1 MVGVVSDRYH
11 RSQEVINT
19 MHCFTNHCVLSFFV
33 FAAAMMFALWLD
45 VCCWLRV
52 FIIEHN

>member
-52 FIIEHN
+52 FIIEHD